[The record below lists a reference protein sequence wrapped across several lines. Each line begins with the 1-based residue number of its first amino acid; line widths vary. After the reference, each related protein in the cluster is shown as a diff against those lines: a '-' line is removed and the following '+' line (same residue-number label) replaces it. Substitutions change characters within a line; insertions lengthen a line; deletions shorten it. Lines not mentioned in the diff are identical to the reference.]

1 MTHKAA
7 APHQPAL
14 WNPPRARRIFYP
26 RCAREITAAKDDQLA
41 FWWTHRVADR
51 VGFIRRNRSNTAGAA
66 APGRLT
72 LTAQDEYVIRK
83 NLLTDSSLPRQGSA
97 PDTIGD
103 VVPQNIKLYPLPPQ
117 VVQKV
122 PKAKAYQFL
131 VKDDN
136 TVILV
141 SSSDR
146 RVADV
151 IKKKSSD

>member
-1 MTHKAA
+1 MLIVSVSSAVIAQT
-7 APHQPAL
+7 QPG
-14 WNPPRARRIFYP
+14 PPLRDELP
-26 RCAREITAAKDDQLA
+26 RL
-41 FWWTHRVADR
+41 
-51 VGFIRRNRSNTAGAA
+51 
-66 APGRLT
+66 PRLT
-72 LTAQDEYVIRK
+72 LTAQDEYVIRE

-103 VVPQNIKLYPLPPQ
+103 VVPQNIKLHPLPPH

-122 PKAKAYQFL
+122 PKAQAYQFL